1 METKKVK
8 QLLMATIVFS
18 FVSLS
23 SQTYQTKLIKQV
35 NITYSGVTD
44 TVDLMPIVINT
55 NGNAVVSGNQ
65 KMNSTQYNASTIDQ
79 LSTGVTNWISQY
91 NSSNQKAFITANCK
105 DALGNIYTA
114 GAIRTNTTNGIDF
127 LVMKLNSAGVT
138 QWVYTYNGPNST
150 NDVASGVCVDPAGN
164 VFVTGASDGSG
175 SNLIDYATIMIDNTG
190 NQQWCTR
197 YNYNNSI
204 DVPTG
209 IIYDPYTNE
218 VVVSGSSGL
227 GCNNRY
233 SKCACWL
240 LRFWNTTRTS

>member
-91 NSSNQKAFITANCK
+91 N
-105 DALGNIYTA
+105 
-114 GAIRTNTTNGIDF
+114 
-127 LVMKLNSAGVT
+127 
-138 QWVYTYNGPNST
+138 
-150 NDVASGVCVDPAGN
+150 
-164 VFVTGASDGSG
+164 
-175 SNLIDYATIMIDNTG
+175 
-190 NQQWCTR
+190 
-197 YNYNNSI
+197 
-204 DVPTG
+204 
-209 IIYDPYTNE
+209 
-218 VVVSGSSGL
+218 
-227 GCNNRY
+227 
-233 SKCACWL
+233 
-240 LRFWNTTRTS
+240 